1 VTRIR
6 SFQKTGDY
14 LTIVGLGSAVP
25 SALTGLTDY
34 TAIKQD
40 SASYAMTHGLIN
52 SFAVY
57 AYTRSLMSRLV
68 GHRFRALWF
77 ATMGFGA
84 VTISSWLGGEMV
96 YGQRVGVNHAKV
108 EGAEDWQAVLAVD
121 ELPADTPTAV
131 EVGENT
137 VLLFRNEDGIHA
149 IHNVCSHAGGP
160 LNEGEIVDGNCIQC
174 PWHQSVFDMRDGHVV
189 HSPATVSQ
197 PRYEVREQNGQIE
210 VRRWDESRMEADE
223 PMTELE
229 AELAAS

>member
-1 VTRIR
+1 MMVQKLKKQLKKLMDVDRYKEISQDISVSLREQIHQRGEAAREFADMLHGKQIGHALHPILVSVSVGSWTTALFFDYLGFVTRIR

-84 VTISSWLGGEMV
+84 VTISSWLGGEM
-96 YGQRVGVNHAKV
+96 GGEGDGV
-108 EGAEDWQAVLAVD
+108 
-121 ELPADTPTAV
+121 
-131 EVGENT
+131 
-137 VLLFRNEDGIHA
+137 FS
-149 IHNVCSHAGGP
+149 IHN
-160 LNEGEIVDGNCIQC
+160 
-174 PWHQSVFDMRDGHVV
+174 
-189 HSPATVSQ
+189 
-197 PRYEVREQNGQIE
+197 
-210 VRRWDESRMEADE
+210 
-223 PMTELE
+223 
-229 AELAAS
+229 